1 MSELDKYQVV
11 SASLHHILFPLI
23 EEVVQGDEQLERQLK
38 LAFTKT
44 EYTGNGFAHDF
55 INGVIHFLKKLATF
69 TASDYQIFYQLC
81 HASPRNHD
89 TSN

>member
-55 INGVIHFLKKLATF
+55 INGVIHFLKKIGNFHSIRL
-69 TASDYQIFYQLC
+69 
-81 HASPRNHD
+81 
-89 TSN
+89 SNILPIMSCLTTQP

>member
-23 EEVVQGDEQLERQLK
+23 EEVVQGDEQLEKQLK

-55 INGVIHFLKKLATF
+55 INGVIHFSKKNKKKSTIGLLKFLIN
-69 TASDYQIFYQLC
+69 SSRLIMQ
-81 HASPRNHD
+81 R
-89 TSN
+89 